1 MRTRNNRVFVYL
13 DDKEMERF
21 DKKVKK
27 SGLNRS
33 TYLRFLIEGY
43 GPTPNPEDRFWE
55 YMNQI
60 SELAGMI
67 DLLALKLNSAD
78 EMIEIMQETKAWR
91 SLRNEIEKY
100 FLIPKKI
107 DTKKIIKE
115 AARAE

>member
-21 DKKVKK
+21 NKKVKK

-43 GPTPNPEDRFWE
+43 GPTPNPEDRFWD
-55 YMNQI
+55 YMNRI
-60 SELAGMI
+60 DELASMI
-67 DLLALKLNSAD
+67 DTLAFKMDRGD
-78 EMIEIMQETKAWR
+78 EIIEILKESKAWR
-91 SLRNEIEKY
+91 SLRYEIEKY
-100 FLIPKKI
+100 FLVPKII
-107 DTKKIIKE
+107 DTKKIIKD